1 METGWISLENEKQSC
16 RYDPAVPLLGIHLDK
31 TTIRKDPCIPR
42 VHSSTVPKSQGTGTT
57 SMSIDRWTE
66 RLSWRPPLGC
76 ELCPASPETLPGT
89 TPITPDLG
97 DEGRG
102 TELSGLRLELARRW
116 APTSSTSCRCAE
128 AAGVETQP
136 SRGASPLEHQAA
148 ALQKHRALGEGPSPS
163 RRPGCKYHNVGQTG
177 PNWLLRIQRWKL
189 NLIYRITQ
197 KLIFLKKVNILGN
210 GYAS

>member
-1 METGWISLENEKQSC
+1 MLAQPLWKQGEVPQKTKNRAAVMIRQSHSWASIWTKLQFERIHASPVFTAALFPRAKAQEQPQCPSTDEQSVCPGGPHSDVSC
-16 RYDPAVPLLGIHLDK
+16 AQPA
-31 TTIRKDPCIPR
+31 
-42 VHSSTVPKSQGTGTT
+42 
-57 SMSIDRWTE
+57 
-66 RLSWRPPLGC
+66 
-76 ELCPASPETLPGT
+76 PETLPGT

-136 SRGASPLEHQAA
+136 SRGASALEHQAA

-177 PNWLLRIQRWKL
+177 PNWLLRIQR
-189 NLIYRITQ
+189 
-197 KLIFLKKVNILGN
+197 
-210 GYAS
+210 

>member
-1 METGWISLENEKQSC
+1 MIRQSHSWASIWTKLQFE
-16 RYDPAVPLLGIHLDK
+16 RIH
-31 TTIRKDPCIPR
+31 
-42 VHSSTVPKSQGTGTT
+42 
-57 SMSIDRWTE
+57 
-66 RLSWRPPLGC
+66 
-76 ELCPASPETLPGT
+76 ASPVFTAALFPRAKAQEQPQCPSTDEQSVCPGGPHSDVSCAQPAPRPCPGPRPSLQT
-89 TPITPDLG
+89 WGWGQGHRALRAEARTCQALG
-97 DEGRG
+97 SDFLHLLQVCRG
-102 TELSGLRLELARRW
+102 
-116 APTSSTSCRCAE
+116 CRCAE